1 MGKFLVFIIGFSIA
15 SFVLGDILGPNS
27 TLFGGNDT
35 TIGEIK
41 GNDVDFR
48 SFQSLFEEFSYN
60 FSLNNGKSPSSEDIT
75 LIRDQVWEKLI
86 QDIAFQNEY
95 EKLGIKVTNS
105 ELVEMVQGNNVH
117 PMVRQAFTNPETGIF
132 DAEQIVFFLQ
142 NLSTQSIEQQQAW
155 ANFENNLIPLRLR
168 TKYENLIS
176 QTNYLNQLES
186 KREYTNSNQSVSI
199 SYLFLP
205 YYSIDDSLVSVSNNE
220 LNSYLNDNK
229 DDYFQ
234 KESRSLK
241 YVVFDVIPSSEDS
254 LFIMNEMNK
263 LKNLITKSTNDS
275 IFSSINSDGLDYY
288 LSLRYDEMKDIFGD
302 NYELGDIIGP
312 VTSANRY
319 ELYKLSNINV
329 DERYSAR
336 AKHILLKWNNQSLT
350 SKFEVRSEATRILNL
365 IKNGSD
371 FDEMARMYSQ
381 DGSASIG
388 GDLGWFSEGQM
399 VAPFE
404 KAVFSKRGSGLIN
417 RLIESE
423 FGFHIIEVTEGKTN
437 KTYKTSKIVKDILPS
452 DITRNLS
459 YRKAEIFRSENT
471 NMNDFLSSSEAI
483 NLKVLS
489 HNDID
494 KNNQNLPSLDN
505 SRSLIMWLYSAE
517 DIGEVSSVIEL
528 DQGYV
533 IGVLSE
539 IKNEGTSKLEDVEFS
554 IRRKI
559 INNKK
564 FDLIN
569 EKLSSLEGSLD
580 DIALS
585 YGNNAVV
592 FSMENLLFNSAS
604 LTNVGY
610 APNAVG
616 IAFSMEEGERTNPF
630 SIDDGVVILQ
640 LNTKDNLSPLEN
652 YSTFSTQLLEANK
665 LASPLK
671 LDKAIKEFS
680 DIKDYRYKFF

>member
-1 MGKFLVFIIGFSIA
+1 
-15 SFVLGDILGPNS
+15 
-27 TLFGGNDT
+27 
-35 TIGEIK
+35 
-41 GNDVDFR
+41 
-48 SFQSLFEEFSYN
+48 
-60 FSLNNGKSPSSEDIT
+60 
-75 LIRDQVWEKLI
+75 
-86 QDIAFQNEY
+86 
-95 EKLGIKVTNS
+95 
-105 ELVEMVQGNNVH
+105 
-117 PMVRQAFTNPETGIF
+117 
-132 DAEQIVFFLQ
+132 
-142 NLSTQSIEQQQAW
+142 
-155 ANFENNLIPLRLR
+155 
-168 TKYENLIS
+168 
-176 QTNYLNQLES
+176 
-186 KREYTNSNQSVSI
+186 
-199 SYLFLP
+199 
-205 YYSIDDSLVSVSNNE
+205 
-220 LNSYLNDNK
+220 
-229 DDYFQ
+229 
-234 KESRSLK
+234 
-241 YVVFDVIPSSEDS
+241 
-254 LFIMNEMNK
+254 
-263 LKNLITKSTNDS
+263 
-275 IFSSINSDGLDYY
+275 
-288 LSLRYDEMKDIFGD
+288 
-302 NYELGDIIGP
+302 
-312 VTSANRY
+312 
-319 ELYKLSNINV
+319 
-329 DERYSAR
+329 
-336 AKHILLKWNNQSLT
+336 
-350 SKFEVRSEATRILNL
+350 
-365 IKNGSD
+365 
-371 FDEMARMYSQ
+371 MARMYSQ

-399 VAPFE
+399 VPPFE

-417 RLIESE
+417 RLVESE

-437 KTYKTSKIVKDILPS
+437 KTYKISKIVKDILPS

-505 SRSLIMWLYSAE
+505 SRNLIMWLYSAE
-517 DIGEVSSVIEL
+517 DVGEVSSVIEL

-559 INNKK
+559 INSKK

-569 EKLSSLEGSLD
+569 EELSSLEGSLD

-640 LNTKDNLSPLEN
+640 LNAKENFSPLEN
-652 YSTFSTQLLEANK
+652 YSPFSTQLLEANK